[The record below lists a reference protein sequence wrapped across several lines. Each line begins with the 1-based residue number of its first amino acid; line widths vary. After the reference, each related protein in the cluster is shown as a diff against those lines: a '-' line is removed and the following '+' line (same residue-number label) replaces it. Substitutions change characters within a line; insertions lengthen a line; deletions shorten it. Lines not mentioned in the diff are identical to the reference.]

1 MKERKK
7 LTKRQKATLL
17 LAITAL
23 FVLGV
28 GIYVFSSLNTKVVR
42 PGITLD
48 DAKKIVDENAEYYII
63 RADYSTGIDWFIGY
77 GDDEGIEVWLEGEMP
92 GKYLSSVFF
101 FSKSNSFLVKGTE
114 FNKEYKGGSIM
125 EAMGHGEPIYTVKV
139 ESWEIITPIGRDY
152 TYEHHERFL
161 YPTDYLD
168 QYDVDRN
175 DYNPDGWF

>member
-48 DAKKIVDENAEYYII
+48 DAKKIVDENAE
-63 RADYSTGIDWFIGY
+63 
-77 GDDEGIEVWLEGEMP
+77 
-92 GKYLSSVFF
+92 
-101 FSKSNSFLVKGTE
+101 
-114 FNKEYKGGSIM
+114 
-125 EAMGHGEPIYTVKV
+125 
-139 ESWEIITPIGRDY
+139 
-152 TYEHHERFL
+152 
-161 YPTDYLD
+161 
-168 QYDVDRN
+168 
-175 DYNPDGWF
+175 